1 MGKAKRE
8 RKKETDDLKEWFE
21 EFSKACPWRQAK
33 DRHGNKITPICGVTM
48 MPSREHKK
56 DVIYLACEVTNCAPL
71 YLANRLI
78 QQTFG
83 PRRHED
89 DKTKH

>member
-8 RKKETDDLKEWFE
+8 RKKETDDLKAWFD
-21 EFSKACPWRQAK
+21 EFSKACPWRQAVK
-33 DRHGNKITPICGVTM
+33 KKEGESGIVCGPTITETT
-48 MPSREHKK
+48 KK
-56 DVIYLACEVTNCAPL
+56 ALFCQVLNCAPL

-83 PRRHED
+83 PRRYENDTPDSAKQH
-89 DKTKH
+89 

>member
-8 RKKETDDLKEWFE
+8 RKKETDGLKEWFE
-21 EFSKACPWRQAK
+21 EFSSACPWRKQIIHK
-33 DRHGNKITPICGVTM
+33 GGICGVTGN
-48 MPSREHKK
+48 PTKDKK
-56 DVIYLACEVTNCAPL
+56 SVTALVCEVTNCAPL

-83 PRRHED
+83 PRRYENDTPDSAKQH
-89 DKTKH
+89 